1 MWRRAGPVLLVLAMA
16 LPASVRAGLDDGYA
30 DILIARAIALDLAE
44 DPYWRRLVYYVPAR
58 NASGW
63 RSEATG
69 ADFFNSPDGR
79 DDPAAELNAT
89 ILALFAPP
97 LDPVDEAAG
106 RQHPQCAFIARYHW
120 LSERLGIDDTR
131 LPHRPC
137 ERFDVWFDAIDP
149 ARVALVFAADYVGN
163 PSSAFGHTLLRLDRP
178 SEDASR
184 LVSYAV
190 NYAAIV
196 GDVNPVSYAWN
207 GLTGGYPGYYS
218 LLPYYDKVRE
228 YNDLES
234 RDMWEYELTFTTEEI
249 ARMMRHLWEVGSVP
263 FDYYFLKQNCS
274 YRLLGLLEVARPGV
288 NLTVRFPV
296 YAIPTDTVR
305 VALEEEDLLRAVVFR
320 PSAERRLK
328 HGIVLASA
336 GVRGAALAA
345 ANGVAGNGELEAL
358 PPAERA
364 HALELAHDYL
374 HYHFLAGRLSREIAA
389 PRMHR
394 LLVERSGAGEASP
407 LPEPPRPAT
416 RPDQGHPTGR
426 LGLGAGYGQGAHFT
440 ELQWRA
446 AYHDLADPQPG
457 YRHGAQIDFLGASA
471 RYEHDRDRWRIERV
485 DVAEIWSLAPRNAFL
500 QPVSWKVGGG
510 LMRDPLLTSDRP
522 LVGEFHGGAG
532 LARGLDRAERLI
544 VYGLVEGRLIASR
557 HIDDRLRLGV
567 GPRIGIVHAGR
578 FGSLHASAVAR
589 RHTENS
595 ELRHEAR
602 LEQSLALH
610 QRLALRLRLSWAE
623 EGGQYYRERILFA
636 HWYY

>member
-1 MWRRAGPVLLVLAMA
+1 MWRQAGRVLLLLALA
-16 LPASVRAGLDDGYA
+16 LPASVHAGQESGYA
-30 DILIARAIALDLAE
+30 NQLIERAVAAGLAE
-44 DPYWRRLVYYVPAR
+44 DPYWLKLLYYVPAR
-58 NASGW
+58 NAGGW
-63 RSEATG
+63 RSEATS
-69 ADFFNSPDGR
+69 ADFFHNPDGR
-79 DDPAAELNAT
+79 DDPAAELTAT
-89 ILALFAPP
+89 LRALFAPP
-97 LDPVDEAAG
+97 LDPVEEAAG

-120 LSERLGIDDTR
+120 LHERLGIDDAR
-131 LPHRPC
+131 LPRQPC

-196 GDVNPVSYAWN
+196 GDANPVSYAWK
-207 GLTGGYPGYYS
+207 GLSGGYPGYFS

-234 RDMWEYELTFTTEEI
+234 RDMWEYELTLTPEEI
-249 ARMMRHLWEVGSVP
+249 GRMMRHLWEVGSVP

-274 YRLLGLLEVARPGV
+274 YRLLGLLEIARPETA
-288 NLTVRFPV
+288 LTRRFPV

-305 VALEEEDLLRAVVFR
+305 VALEEEGLLRAVVFR

-328 HGIVLASA
+328 HGIAQASA
-336 GVRGAALAA
+336 GIRNAALAA
-345 ANGVAGNGELEAL
+345 ANDDDPNGELEKLSSAG
-358 PPAERA
+358 RA

-374 HYHFLAGRLSREIAA
+374 HYHFLAGRLPREIAA

-394 LLVERSGAGEASP
+394 LLIERSGVGESSP
-407 LPEPPRPAT
+407 VPEPPRPAT

-426 LGLGAGYGQGAHFT
+426 LGLGAGYAQGAHFT

-471 RYEHDRDRWRIERV
+471 RYEHGRDRWRLERV
-485 DVAEIWSLAPRNAFL
+485 DVAEIWSLAPRNAFMK
-500 QPVSWKVGGG
+500 PVSWKVGGG
-510 LMRDPLLTSDRP
+510 LMRDPLLTPERP

-532 LARGLDRAERLI
+532 LSRALDREERLI

-557 HIDDRLRLGV
+557 HLDDRLRLGA
-567 GPRIGIVHAGR
+567 GPRIGVVHGGR
-578 FGSLHASAVAR
+578 FGSLHATAVVR
-589 RHTENS
+589 RHTDGRD
-595 ELRHEAR
+595 LRHEAR
-602 LEQSLALH
+602 LEQSLALSG
-610 QRLALRLRLSWAE
+610 RLALRLRLGWAE
-623 EGGQYYRERILFA
+623 EGGRYYRERMLLA